1 MCEEIEELY
10 NEYEVVGAGK
20 LRISKEN
27 TAQCGGKVGF
37 SFGVEWGQHGF
48 AGGVISNEEAVRLAK
63 HILRVNNL
71 SQLLDE

>member
-27 TAQCGGKVGF
+27 KSRCGGKVGF